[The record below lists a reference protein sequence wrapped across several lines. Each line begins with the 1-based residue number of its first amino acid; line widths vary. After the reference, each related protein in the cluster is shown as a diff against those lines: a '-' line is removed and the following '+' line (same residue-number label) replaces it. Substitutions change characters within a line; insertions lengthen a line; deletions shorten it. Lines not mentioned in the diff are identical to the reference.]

1 MIAYVIACLMGV
13 AIGIVVAKVTD
24 WVLPISSD
32 EEYSTDEQKKP

>member
-24 WVLPISSD
+24 WVLPVEEDDQD
-32 EEYSTDEQKKP
+32 EIH